1 MLLRLVVGLL
11 FIVVPVLELMLLIRI
26 GQGIGVLPTVALVL
40 GTALTGAFII
50 SRQSLAV
57 VTRTLEAAS
66 QGRPPVAPV
75 LDGLFLMLA
84 GALLLTPGLLTDV
97 AALLLLIPPV
107 RHGIARACVRWL
119 LRRADVRIK
128 RYAGEAEA
136 SRARPRPADMGGMG
150 AGGGPGRGADLG
162 DGPVIEGE
170 FERVDERP
178 VSERGV
184 PRRGNGRPASRA

>member
-1 MLLRLVVGLL
+1 MLLRLAIGLA

-40 GTALTGAFII
+40 GTALTGAFVI
-50 SRQSLAV
+50 SRQSLTV
-57 VTRTLEAAS
+57 VTRTLEAAA
-66 QGRPPVAPV
+66 QGRPPMAPV

-97 AALLLLIPPV
+97 AALALLVPPV
-107 RHGIARACVRWL
+107 RRAVARACVRWV

-128 RYAGEAEA
+128 RYTREEAR
-136 SRARPRPADMGGMG
+136 RARPTSDGPHSGSRADLG
-150 AGGGPGRGADLG
+150 AGLG
-162 DGPVIEGE
+162 DGPIIEGE

-178 VSERGV
+178 V